1 MRTRPPE
8 HLESPADHLRAEQ
21 VTGVSTH
28 LCDGAT
34 DDFLARV
41 IAKLMPP
48 VPSSSGVSFT
58 NEYWCTP
65 PRASFLPRGAVA
77 AIARPLCSRGAPR
90 MLTQA

>member
-8 HLESPADHLRAEQ
+8 HLESPTDHLRAEQ
-21 VTGVSTH
+21 VAGVSTH

-48 VPSSSGVSFT
+48 VV
-58 NEYWCTP
+58 
-65 PRASFLPRGAVA
+65 VA
-77 AIARPLCSRGAPR
+77 ESRE
-90 MLTQA
+90 LQL